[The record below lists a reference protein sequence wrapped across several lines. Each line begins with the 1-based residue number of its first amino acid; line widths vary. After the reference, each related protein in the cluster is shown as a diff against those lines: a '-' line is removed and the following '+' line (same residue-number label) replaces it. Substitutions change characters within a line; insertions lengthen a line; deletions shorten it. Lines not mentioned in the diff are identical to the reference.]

1 MYCARVCVCP
11 AAKLPSEVDGLK
23 YVPPPREQQAR
34 TFPPFVVA
42 CVCVCVCVYIY
53 IYIYTHTHTH
63 TRRKIQNTIAQCA
76 LCTMPTTGALQLALP
91 RPPTH
96 TARHHHHH
104 HDDDDDEEEGIGARV
119 CARLHAD
126 HLCVC
131 VCNDDDDATAT
142 TLSLYWGIVCSRGN
156 IYIYIIHTNRRS
168 PPHYAPCSLSHHHH
182 HHHHAPR
189 RTTAQPLPRTTT
201 TTTSSPS
208 VQHTRPHDT
217 GRSAPTIYSQQQQQK
232 TTTENKSQ
240 ARAMPCVQA
249 QPHTRHPAAAAA
261 AVAQSYSSSRC
272 SSSSSR
278 SRREPHALLAYAQ
291 PTNHT
296 HRTRDTHSLPYNK
309 GRL

>member
-1 MYCARVCVCP
+1 
-11 AAKLPSEVDGLK
+11 LK

-34 TFPPFVVA
+34 TFPPFVVVA

-53 IYIYTHTHTH
+53 THTHTHTH

-104 HDDDDDEEEGIGARV
+104 HDDDDDDEEEGIGARV

-131 VCNDDDDATAT
+131 VCVT
-142 TLSLYWGIVCSRGN
+142 TTTTPPLPLSLLGDRLLAWQ
-156 IYIYIIHTNRRS
+156 YIYYTHEQTVPTALRPMQPV
-168 PPHYAPCSLSHHHH
+168 PPPPPP
-182 HHHHAPR
+182 PR
-189 RTTAQPLPRTTT
+189 RTTAQPLPRT

-217 GRSAPTIYSQQQQQK
+217 GRSAPTIYSQQQQK

-261 AVAQSYSSSRC
+261 AAVAQSYSSSRC
-272 SSSSSR
+272 S

-296 HRTRDTHSLPYNK
+296 HRTRDTHSLPYNNRETLIPQTQRDGTGSTL
-309 GRL
+309 GRTAAPVCAPYSTQE

>member
-1 MYCARVCVCP
+1 VCVC
-11 AAKLPSEVDGLK
+11 
-23 YVPPPREQQAR
+23 
-34 TFPPFVVA
+34 
-42 CVCVCVCVYIY
+42 IY
-53 IYIYTHTHTH
+53 IYIHTHTHTH

-131 VCNDDDDATAT
+131 VT
-142 TLSLYWGIVCSRGN
+142 TTTTTPPPPLPLSLLGDRLLAWQY
-156 IYIYIIHTNRRS
+156 IYIYILYTRTDG
-168 PPHYAPCSLSHHHH
+168 PHRTTPHAACPTTTTTHHD
-182 HHHHAPR
+182 APR
-189 RTTAQPLPRTTT
+189 RTTAQPLPRT

-249 QPHTRHPAAAAA
+249 QPHTRHPAAAA
-261 AVAQSYSSSRC
+261 VAQSYSSSRIVVVVVVVVGE
-272 SSSSSR
+272 SHTLFWRMHS
-278 SRREPHALLAYAQ
+278 Q
-291 PTNHT
+291 PTILIAPATHT
-296 HRTRDTHSLPYNK
+296 LSLIIIIR